1 MRRRHNEGVPTLVAE
16 SFAPW
21 SEKARWALDHHGIR
35 YDYREHVPLLGEP
48 WLRWRLGKLTGRVST
63 PTLLTDAASYEDS
76 FAIAEWAER
85 HGSGAPLLPPGRRT
99 RSPVWNARSEAALS
113 AGRVRVVARIDE
125 SPAPGP
131 VLPPTPVVLQPLLG
145 VATSV
150 TVAFL
155 RWKYDFDT
163 DVAASGRTLGRRSR
177 GSAPRLAGRDH
188 LLEGFSYADITMAV
202 VLQMV
207 RPVADTF
214 IRLEPA
220 VREVWTNDP
229 PGRRLPSSSSPG
241 MTSSTPT
248 TVPPSPPERSL
259 PRFGDPATLED
270 REGGGPGSASEQ
282 KHERGTR

>member
-1 MRRRHNEGVPTLVAE
+1 MKRRHNEGVPTLVAE

-21 SEKARWALDHHGIR
+21 SEKARWALDHHRIR
-35 YDYREHVPLLGEP
+35 YDYREHVPLVGEP
-48 WLRWRLGKLTGRVST
+48 WLRWRLGKIAGRVST
-63 PTLLTDAASYEDS
+63 PTLLTDAASYGDS

-85 HGSGAPLLPPGRRT
+85 HGSGAPLFFPPERADEIA
-99 RSPVWNARSEAALS
+99 VWNARSEAALS

-125 SPAPGP
+125 VPGARTA
-131 VLPPTPVVLQPLLG
+131 VLPPGTPVVLQPLLG

-163 DVAASGRTLGRRSR
+163 DVAASGRTLRATLEELR
-177 GSAPRLAGRDH
+177 AALAGRDH

-229 PGRRLPSSSSPG
+229 LADDFPELIAWRDLLYAHHRPAV
-241 MTSSTPT
+241 TP
-248 TVPPSPPERSL
+248 
-259 PRFGDPATLED
+259 
-270 REGGGPGSASEQ
+270 
-282 KHERGTR
+282 